1 MTDDPSS
8 DASGPDRPSA
18 DAADETGAPAVDD
31 DPDTAVGA
39 VAGDD
44 TATEE
49 TADTADDE
57 GGPGRDVPEE
67 AGDREVVVPLR
78 VYKTVTVFSTLLAVA
93 AVVGGFLLIDRATN
107 RATAAS
113 VDPVFGVGGIAL
125 IVAGAGIYAFST
137 RFRAEGMGKSK
148 DDAAEDSGNG

>member
-8 DASGPDRPSA
+8 DESAPDPSSA
-18 DAADETGAPAVDD
+18 GAADEASAPEVDD
-31 DPDTAVGA
+31 EPNAAVGA

-44 TATEE
+44 TDTDAT
-49 TADTADDE
+49 TAPGDD

-113 VDPVFGVGGIAL
+113 VDPVFGVAGIAL